1 MLLDLK
7 TKIIADDNYIS
18 LEKILKKFS
27 HERLN
32 YQLAQKNSIIG
43 ISEKNGLSVLSK
55 VLYAIQNNMI
65 PALITPDYKKPFILN
80 AFKKIGA
87 SQAFINDYNYTLPK
101 VIWKKKNFNI
111 IMHSSGSTGVPE
123 ALAIVF
129 SSFIE
134 NTKQVSNFLN
144 LNNKDIHLGTFS
156 FCYMSGFYNAFL
168 LPILSGGTPIISE
181 QFSIFKIK
189 KFLNTIQNY
198 NPSIVWTSPYVIK
211 ALISL
216 SEIKKNNF
224 SSIKYFVSCTAPLS
238 KELKYEFE
246 KKFDL
251 PVLQSYGLCETLIN
265 TIQEINLKHKD
276 SSVGKNISGKDF
288 IKVNN
293 KKTIIISNNCLY
305 KGVIEGVNKLNPKG
319 LKKNSFYTSD
329 LGFFDKN
336 NNLYISGRQNNV
348 INLDGKKYLPEVY
361 EEKIKNLLNIKDCVL
376 YHYKKNNIS
385 YIYFFYISSDTIDKK
400 DNAKKLIGK
409 YIPKEL
415 FPKKFVKL
423 DKLPQTKNNK
433 IDRNKLINYIS

>member
-1 MLLDLK
+1 M
-7 TKIIADDNYIS
+7 
-18 LEKILKKFS
+18 
-27 HERLN
+27 
-32 YQLAQKNSIIG
+32 
-43 ISEKNGLSVLSK
+43 
-55 VLYAIQNNMI
+55 
-65 PALITPDYKKPFILN
+65 
-80 AFKKIGA
+80 
-87 SQAFINDYNYTLPK
+87 
-101 VIWKKKNFNI
+101 
-111 IMHSSGSTGVPE
+111 
-123 ALAIVF
+123 
-129 SSFIE
+129 
-134 NTKQVSNFLN
+134 
-144 LNNKDIHLGTFS
+144 
-156 FCYMSGFYNAFL
+156 
-168 LPILSGGTPIISE
+168 
-181 QFSIFKIK
+181 
-189 KFLNTIQNY
+189 
-198 NPSIVWTSPYVIK
+198 
-211 ALISL
+211 
-216 SEIKKNNF
+216 
-224 SSIKYFVSCTAPLS
+224 
-238 KELKYEFE
+238 
-246 KKFDL
+246 
-251 PVLQSYGLCETLIN
+251 
-265 TIQEINLKHKD
+265 
-276 SSVGKNISGKDF
+276 
-288 IKVNN
+288 